1 MYAVVLPLMLCVAC
15 VVTLIWINTISKPPA
30 YEYEMSFNYM
40 LIGMILL
47 SGWTTWSL
55 LTL

>member
-1 MYAVVLPLMLCVAC
+1 MYAVVPAFILCVAC

-40 LIGMILL
+40 LIVVGLL
-47 SGWTTWSL
+47 SGWGVWMLAT
-55 LTL
+55 